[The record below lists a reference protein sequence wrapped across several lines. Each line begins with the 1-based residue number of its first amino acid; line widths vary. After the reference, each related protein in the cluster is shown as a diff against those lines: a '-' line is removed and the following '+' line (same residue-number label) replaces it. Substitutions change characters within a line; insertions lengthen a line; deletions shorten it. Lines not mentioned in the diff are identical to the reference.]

1 MLKLLVLQETISNY
15 NIPIYTLLS
24 KNYDLTIGYINNND
38 FEYNTLIKFKKFNFF
53 KICNIYIVKENIF
66 SYCNNFDIVIFP
78 CDMHHILFCC
88 LPFNPLRNYKVI
100 SWTPGIRASYKVR
113 FDLNR
118 AKSINDY
125 IYGFILKKCDALI
138 FYMNAPKTFWK
149 NFIDSKKI
157 FVAHN
162 TIDVNRNLLNFT
174 KPKNTILFIGT
185 LYKEKKIF
193 ELINAFIGTIINNE
207 NFKIYKLE
215 IIGDGDE
222 FHKIK
227 QIINDNNLSDNIILR
242 GQITDEVEISHAFN
256 RALLCVSPDQA
267 GLSVLLSMG
276 YGVPFVTRHNSITGG
291 ERLNIVNG
299 INGILYNN
307 EDDLNKII
315 LDCFT
320 KSDKYLT
327 IGQNAYNYYL
337 NNATIQH
344 MYNGFFKAINFVIK
358 PKL

>member
-1 MLKLLVLQETISNY
+1 MK
-15 NIPIYTLLS
+15 
-24 KNYDLTIGYINNND
+24 
-38 FEYNTLIKFKKFNFF
+38 
-53 KICNIYIVKENIF
+53 
-66 SYCNNFDIVIFP
+66 
-78 CDMHHILFCC
+78 
-88 LPFNPLRNYKVI
+88 R
-100 SWTPGIRASYKVR
+100 
-113 FDLNR
+113 
-118 AKSINDY
+118 
-125 IYGFILKKCDALI
+125 
-138 FYMNAPKTFWK
+138 
-149 NFIDSKKI
+149 
-157 FVAHN
+157 
-162 TIDVNRNLLNFT
+162 
-174 KPKNTILFIGT
+174 
-185 LYKEKKIF
+185 KIF

>member
-1 MLKLLVLQETISNY
+1 MLKLLILQETVSNY

-24 KNYDLTIGYINNND
+24 KNYDLTIGYIKNNE
-38 FEYNTLIKFKKFNFF
+38 FEYNSFVKFKKFKYF
-53 KICNIYIVKENIF
+53 KLFNIYIINQNIF

-78 CDMHHILFCC
+78 SDMHHILFCC
-88 LPFNPLRNYKVI
+88 LPFNPLRKYKVI

-125 IYGFILKKCDALI
+125 LYGFILKKCDALI
-138 FYMNAPKTFWK
+138 FYMNEPKEFWK
-149 NFIDSKKI
+149 HLIDSKKI

-162 TIDVNRNLLNFT
+162 TIDVNKNLLNFEIV
-174 KPKNTILFIGT
+174 KNTILFVGT

-193 ELINAFIGTIINNE
+193 ELINAFVDTIIINE
-207 NFKIYKLE
+207 SFKNYKLE
-215 IIGDGDE
+215 IIGFGPE

-227 QIINDNNLSDNIILR
+227 KNIKDNNLSENIILR
-242 GQITDEVEISHAFN
+242 GKITDEVELAHAFN
-256 RALLCVSPDQA
+256 RALICVSPDQA

-291 ERLNIVNG
+291 ERLNIVNDF
-299 INGILYNN
+299 NGILYNN
-307 EDDLNKII
+307 ENDLKTII

-320 KSDKYLT
+320 NSDKYLI
-327 IGQNAYNYYL
+327 IGQNAYNFYL

-344 MYNGFFKAINFVIK
+344 MYKGFINAINFVMK